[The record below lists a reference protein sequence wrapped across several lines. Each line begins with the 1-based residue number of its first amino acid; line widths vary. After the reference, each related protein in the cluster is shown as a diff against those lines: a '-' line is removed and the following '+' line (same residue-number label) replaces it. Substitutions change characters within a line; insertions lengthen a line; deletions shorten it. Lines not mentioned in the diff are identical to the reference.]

1 MRKPTTSFSFN
12 DGVNCKTKKMN
23 EDVIV
28 DFSNDLMTE
37 AVEQPRWG
45 QWVYYVGTVHAR
57 EPSGSSIPFGSQKG
71 KGAQCVVSIEN
82 HVW

>member
-37 AVEQPRWG
+37 AVEQLR
-45 QWVYYVGTVHAR
+45 
-57 EPSGSSIPFGSQKG
+57 
-71 KGAQCVVSIEN
+71 
-82 HVW
+82 